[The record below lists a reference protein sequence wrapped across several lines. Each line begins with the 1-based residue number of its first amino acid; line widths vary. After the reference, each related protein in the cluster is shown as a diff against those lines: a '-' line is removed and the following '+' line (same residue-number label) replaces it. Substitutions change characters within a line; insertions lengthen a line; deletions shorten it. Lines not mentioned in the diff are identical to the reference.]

1 MTTAAFVVPD
11 YAELLEVPATFKV
24 EQIWSTTERRASQ
37 AVRLGPDAIWLSRMP
52 GDERKRFLWLDFTLP
67 GSNEQV
73 RALGEV
79 EPAADSS
86 VRWTCVRFK
95 HLFPDQQR
103 AVERFVSAHRPRM
116 AA

>member
-1 MTTAAFVVPD
+1 MTMAYAVPEAA
-11 YAELLEVPATFKV
+11 EVMDVAASFKV
-24 EQIWSTTERRASQ
+24 EQVWSSTEARTTQ
-37 AVRLGPDAIWLSRMP
+37 AVRVGPEAIWLSRMP
-52 GDERKRFLWLDFTLP
+52 GDDRKRFLWLEFTLP
-67 GSNEQV
+67 GTNQRI

-79 EPAADSS
+79 LPAPDAT

-103 AVERFVSAHRPRM
+103 VVERFVSAHRPRM